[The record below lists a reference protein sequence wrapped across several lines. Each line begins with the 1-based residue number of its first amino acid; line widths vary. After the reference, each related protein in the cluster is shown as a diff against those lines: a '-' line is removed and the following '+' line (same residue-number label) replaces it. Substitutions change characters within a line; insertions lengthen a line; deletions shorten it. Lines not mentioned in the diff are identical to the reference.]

1 LVNFTPLGVTTQES
15 PAFRH
20 GECQQTPVEVT
31 VAKRTQV
38 GDFLFEPG
46 EKLLVI
52 AKVKSKAT
60 ISGKGYVVYDEMT
73 EYPFVVDGSII
84 EL

>member
-1 LVNFTPLGVTTQES
+1 M
-15 PAFRH
+15 
-20 GECQQTPVEVT
+20 
-31 VAKRTQV
+31 AKRTQV